1 MTFCRRTGLILVGFI
16 VVLAFPAL
24 PKLVSLLRPTTYR
37 TETYTSA
44 NLRKSSSLHIFVPK
58 MDEVRSLRIVVGLGR
73 EEPNPLLPNTP
84 RNRAVIT
91 KLLDWIKQSKPLGY
105 ETKHMTFQ
113 MMPSNIMQIRLTGGR
128 LLEFRPAMNSVIHFR
143 NGQIRTAQA
152 HYAKNDV
159 DFLSGNQTIRIYSPG
174 LYHWVS
180 LGEWVKDIPWHPRAR
195 R

>member
-44 NLRKSSSLHIFVPK
+44 NLRKSSSIHIFVPK

-113 MMPSNIMQIRLTGGR
+113 MMPSDVMQIRLTGGR
-128 LLEFRPAMNSVIHFR
+128 LLVFRSAMNSVIHFR

-180 LGEWVKDIPWHPRAR
+180 LGEWVKDIPWHSRAR